1 MENSFVTGTKIDT
14 APVQMGLFGEAGVG
28 VVKNYL
34 NQYVLSAW
42 SPFTFEK
49 FNWVIISEVL
59 NPRDIE
65 RAEFHASFVEL
76 NQYYDLFLIHPDGAS
91 TQLPRM
97 LTIKQIS

>member
-42 SPFTFEK
+42 SPFKFEK
-49 FNWVIISEVL
+49 FNWVIVSEIAVSEVL
-59 NPRDIE
+59 NPRD
-65 RAEFHASFVEL
+65 VE
-76 NQYYDLFLIHPDGAS
+76 GG
-91 TQLPRM
+91 
-97 LTIKQIS
+97 